1 MVYPNPNPNP
11 RVRVRDRVLN
21 LDNFFVIEEE
31 DIVQV

>member
-1 MVYPNPNPNP
+1 MV
-11 RVRVRDRVLN
+11 RVRVRVRVLN